1 MKVKAKVE
9 AIGNSEVGNR
19 QRMANSEKG
28 VGKRVTIPYALF
40 PNPHWLLAIGY
51 SPFPTQTLNRKL
63 YIPPFLLEKT

>member
-19 QRMANSEKG
+19 QKGNS
-28 VGKRVTIPYALF
+28 ALY
-40 PNPHWLLAIGY
+40 PTGY
-51 SPFPTQTLNRKL
+51 SPFPTHKLNRKL